1 MTPPPSLEAISQLT
15 VRNVAHMVGF
25 FVLAII
31 GAVTSILELLLSLHK
46 YAVTMQSAL
55 KTVLGLCNAI
65 LQAAYVLEKL
75 VQLHR
80 TFVTAREPQETPAS
94 YVLDHEDHSAVPPH
108 SQDSPTTRIPMT
120 RSATRAALTL
130 RLSSSSISDT
140 ASITSYHSVAS
151 LPHHEL

>member
-1 MTPPPSLEAISQLT
+1 MTPPPSLEAISRLT

-31 GAVTSILELLLSLHK
+31 GTVTSILELLLSLHK

-55 KTVLGLCNAI
+55 ETVLGLCNAM

-80 TFVTAREPQETPAS
+80 TFVTARDPQIL
-94 YVLDHEDHSAVPPH
+94 VV
-108 SQDSPTTRIPMT
+108 
-120 RSATRAALTL
+120 ATRKPRPAQSVCKPCRVRPRHIDRDFRTDVRIITPLKNPFGRDGCPTALQQK
-130 RLSSSSISDT
+130 IGN
-140 ASITSYHSVAS
+140 
-151 LPHHEL
+151 P

>member
-1 MTPPPSLEAISQLT
+1 MTPPPSLEAISKLT

-25 FVLAII
+25 LVLAII

-55 KTVLGLCNAI
+55 ETVLGLCNAI

-80 TFVTAREPQETPAS
+80 TFVTAREPQQSPAS
-94 YVLDHEDHSAVPPH
+94 HVLDHEDHSAAPQSP
-108 SQDSPTTRIPMT
+108 DSPTTRIPMT

-140 ASITSYHSVAS
+140 ASITSFHSVAS